1 MKKFLILSA
10 MSFLLLS
17 NSDCSKKNATTYRGK
32 LEIKG
37 ICMNYTI
44 SVLADG
50 FDTSLVANSWT
61 DDVTGKAYQNVFRL
75 GSPCNFPADI
85 NEGDEFDFIVDT
97 TTKQACAVCE
107 AYYPT
112 PPKALAIKV
121 IRK

>member
-10 MSFLLLS
+10 ISFLLLS
-17 NSDCSKKNATTYRGK
+17 NSDCSKKNAAAYRGR

-44 SVLADG
+44 SVLTDG
-50 FDTSLVANSWT
+50 FDTSLIADSWT
-61 DDVTGKAYQNVFRL
+61 DDVTGKTYQHVFRL

-85 NEGDEFDFIVDT
+85 NEGDEFDFVIDT
-97 TTKQACAVCE
+97 TSKQVCAVCE

-112 PPKALAIKV
+112 PSKSLAIKV
-121 IRK
+121 IRE